1 VATVFNGTGNR
12 TEERRWLRWLDYG
25 FYVVVAIAAI
35 AFAYYLFYFRRL
47 IFLYGPLLLQATF
60 TTLMIS
66 VVSMFLA
73 ILMGGLGVW
82 GRLSKFPPVYWLATV
97 YVEVIRGTPTLVQ
110 LLLWGFGIGSLMSN
124 LGIDPRAIA
133 FQVMTVLQNN
143 SLITAGFNFIF
154 YGVIGL
160 SFNYGAY
167 LTEVFRAGIE
177 SIPKGQTEAAVGLG
191 MDNRQTLGRIVLPQA
206 VRLIIPPFTNYF
218 ITLIQDSALLST
230 LGVIELQQQTN
241 AFANV
246 LLDPNAKLFVY
257 VFGGLFYLGLCYP
270 LSLLARYLERR
281 LGRGN

>member
-1 VATVFNGTGNR
+1 MATLINGTAPQKQR
-12 TEERRWLRWLDYG
+12 SLRWLDYC
-25 FYVVVAIAAI
+25 FYVVVALAAI
-35 AFAYYLFYFRRL
+35 GFAYYLFSFRRL
-47 IFLYGPLLLQATF
+47 VFLYGPLLLQATV
-60 TTLMIS
+60 TTLLIS
-66 VVSMFLA
+66 VVSMILA
-73 ILMGGLGVW
+73 IAMGGLGVW

-110 LLLWGFGIGSLMSN
+110 LLLWGFGIGGLMSN
-124 LGIDPRAIA
+124 LGVDPRSIA

-143 SLITAGFNFIF
+143 SLVTAGFNFIF

-191 MDNRQTLGRIVLPQA
+191 MDSRQTLGRIVLPQA

-230 LGVIELQQQTN
+230 LGVVELQQQTN
-241 AFANV
+241 GFANV

-257 VFGGLFYLGLCYP
+257 VFGALFYLGLCYP
-270 LSLLARYLERR
+270 LSLLARYLERT
-281 LGRGN
+281 LGKGN